1 MTRLDGSV
9 AIITG
14 AARGQGEAQA
24 RLFVERGAKVVV
36 ADILDAEGEQV
47 AKSLGDDATFQHLDV
62 SEPEGWQVCVAR
74 ASEHFG
80 KIDVLINNAAIIDH
94 APLES
99 MELERYMRLV
109 NVNQVG
115 CFLGMQAVVPFMREA
130 GGGSIVNTSSIMGL
144 TGLRSLG
151 AYTATKFAVRGMTK
165 VAAMEWGRY
174 GIRVN
179 SVHPGFV
186 DTEMAK
192 TGAAGDDAEH
202 EILVPLRRMARPE
215 EIAELMVFL
224 ASPASS
230 YCTGSEFVADGGW
243 LAGVEPAIRRK
254 NPMEGTSG

>member
-1 MTRLDGSV
+1 MTRLDGSI

-36 ADILDAEGEQV
+36 ADILDEEGKRV
-47 AKSLGDDATFQHLDV
+47 ADSLGEDAYFQHLDV
-62 SEPEGWQVCVAR
+62 SSPEDWQEAVTR
-74 ASEHFG
+74 AHERYG
-80 KIDVLINNAAIIDH
+80 RIDVLLNNAAIIEH

-99 MELERYMRLV
+99 MPLEVYQRLV
-109 NVNQVG
+109 NVNQIG
-115 CFLGMQAVVPFMREA
+115 CFLGMQAVVPFMKEA

-151 AYTATKFAVRGMTK
+151 GYTATKFAVRGMTK

-192 TGAAGDDAEH
+192 TGAAADSAEM
-202 EILVPLRRMARPE
+202 EVTVPLRRMARPE

-224 ASPASS
+224 ASQASS
-230 YCTGSEFVADGGW
+230 YCTGAEFLADGGW
-243 LAGVEPAIRRK
+243 LAGVEPALRRART
-254 NPMEGTSG
+254 GSAGS

>member
-1 MTRLDGSV
+1 MTRLDGAV

-24 RLFVERGAKVVV
+24 KMFVERGAKVVV

-47 AKSLGDDATFQHLDV
+47 AKSLGDDAIFQHLDV
-62 SEPEGWQVCVAR
+62 SEPDGWQACVSR

-80 KIDVLINNAAIIDH
+80 SIDVLINNAAIIDH

-202 EILVPLRRMARPE
+202 DILVPLRRMARPE

-230 YCTGSEFVADGGW
+230 YCTGSEFLADGGW
-243 LAGVEPAIRRK
+243 LAGVEPAIRKRDTRG
-254 NPMEGTSG
+254 GTPR